1 MCIGTSMEPL
11 KRRLLV
17 GDIVSAR
24 TLLSARGLVVDRG
37 TRKVLR
43 GVDFSLSGGEVVG
56 LLGVNGSG
64 KSTLLESLAGLHP
77 MSQGQV
83 LRNDLDIETT
93 VRDSEGQRGDITG
106 FGLCLQT
113 EGMSGDETVFER
125 IRGAC
130 RVAGRADNSQAL
142 QEILSEWGLLHRA
155 EDRICKLSGGLRRR
169 VAVLSA
175 LVPVAL
181 NSEPSVVLLDEPS
194 EGLDQSSRA
203 LLLGWLRGLAERG
216 HGILVATHDP
226 EVITACDRIVTIS
239 ENSELT
245 SKVQQSKLDI
255 ANLPE
260 PCSAESHMELVAWA
274 CRLERRNPIDTI
286 GRGVP
291 ALVALLLAYTL
302 STDITRSSENYD
314 LLAALTLTPVFITAI
329 VTPAII
335 KRLSEERAGDWWRA
349 MSGAGS
355 RGWFSIMGVSLIL
368 PIPMVYL
375 SWYVIAGDISSTMN
389 SDVMLWL
396 WLFAFVI
403 IDLSVAASALHL
415 MVSDLTR
422 SGAVAG
428 ILLQL
433 VLIWPFLQMTSALTS
448 IMSNGMSFELALGEP
463 FADIAIA
470 WLTVVLL
477 WAMAVIIPED

>member
-1 MCIGTSMEPL
+1 MCIGTSMELL

-37 TRKVLR
+37 SRKVLR
-43 GVDFSLSGGEVVG
+43 GVDFSLSGGEVVA

-77 MSQGQV
+77 MSKGQV
-83 LRNDLDIETT
+83 LRNDQGIETT

-130 RVAGRADNSQAL
+130 RVAGRADNPQGL
-142 QEILSEWGLLHRA
+142 HQILSEWGLGHRA

-194 EGLDQSSRA
+194 EGLDQSSRG
-203 LLLGWLRGLAERG
+203 LLLGWLRALGERG
-216 HGILVATHDP
+216 HGFLVATHDP
-226 EVITACDRIVTIS
+226 EVITACDRSVTIS

-403 IDLSVAASALHL
+403 IELRVAATALHL

>member
-142 QEILSEWGLLHRA
+142 QQILSDWGLLHRA

-181 NSEPSVVLLDEPS
+181 NSKPSVVLLDEPS
-194 EGLDQSSRA
+194 EGLDQSSRE
-203 LLLGWLRGLAERG
+203 LLLGWLRALAERG
-216 HGILVATHDP
+216 HGILVATHDL
-226 EVITACDRIVTIS
+226 EVITACDRIVIIGET
-239 ENSELT
+239 SELT
-245 SKVQQSKLDI
+245 SKVQQSNLEH
-255 ANLPE
+255 ATLPE
-260 PCSAESHMELVAWA
+260 PCSTESHTELAAWA
-274 CRLERRNPIDTI
+274 WRLERRNPIDTI

-302 STDITRSSENYD
+302 STDIIRSSENYD
-314 LLAALTLTPVFITAI
+314 LLAALTLTPAFITAI

-349 MSGAGS
+349 MTGASS
-355 RGWFSIMGVSLIL
+355 RGWFSIMGVSLVLPL
-368 PIPMVYL
+368 PIIYL

-389 SDVMLWL
+389 SDVLLWL
-396 WLFAFVI
+396 WLFAFVL

-428 ILLQL
+428 SLLQL

-448 IMSNGMSFELALGEP
+448 IMSNGMSFKLALGEP

-470 WLTVVLL
+470 WLTVVFL

>member
-1 MCIGTSMEPL
+1 MCIGTSMEIL

-24 TLLSARGLVVDRG
+24 TLLSAHGLVVDRG

-43 GVDFSLSGGEVVG
+43 GVDFSLSGGEVVA

-77 MSQGQV
+77 MSKGQV
-83 LRNDLDIETT
+83 LRNDQGIETT

-113 EGMSGDETVFER
+113 EGMSGDESVFER

-130 RVAGRADNSQAL
+130 RVAGRADNPQVL
-142 QEILSEWGLLHRA
+142 QQILSEWGLGHRA

-194 EGLDQSSRA
+194 EGLDQSSRG
-203 LLLGWLRGLAERG
+203 LLLGWLRALAERG

-226 EVITACDRIVTIS
+226 EVITACDKIVTIS
-239 ENSELT
+239 ESSELT
-245 SKVQQSKLDI
+245 SKVQQSKLEI

-302 STDITRSSENYD
+302 STDITRSTENYD
-314 LLAALTLTPVFITAI
+314 LLAALTLTPAFITAI

-448 IMSNGMSFELALGEP
+448 IMSDGMSFELALGEP
-463 FADIAIA
+463 IADIAIA

>member
-1 MCIGTSMEPL
+1 MCIGTSMELL

-17 GDIVSAR
+17 DIIVSAR

-37 TRKVLR
+37 ARKVLR
-43 GVDFSLSGGEVVG
+43 EVDFSLSEGEVVG

-64 KSTLLESLAGLHP
+64 KSTLLESLAGLHS
-77 MSQGQV
+77 MSGGSV
-83 LRNDLDIETT
+83 FRNDRGIETI
-93 VRDSEGQRGDITG
+93 VRDSDGQRGDISG
-106 FGLCLQT
+106 FGLCLQSD
-113 EGMSGDETVFER
+113 GMSGDETVFER

-130 RVAGRADNSQAL
+130 RVAGRADNSETLHQ
-142 QEILSEWGLLHRA
+142 ILSEWGLGHRA
-155 EDRICKLSGGLRRR
+155 DDRICKLSGGLRRR

-175 LVPVAL
+175 LSPVAL
-181 NSEPSVVLLDEPS
+181 NPEPSVVLLDEPS
-194 EGLDQSSRA
+194 EGLDQSSRG
-203 LLLGWLRGLAERG
+203 LLLGWLRALAGRG

-226 EVITACDRIVTIS
+226 EVINACNRLVTIS
-239 ENSELT
+239 ETSELT
-245 SKVQQSKLDI
+245 SQIQECNLNP
-255 ANLPE
+255 ANLPQ
-260 PCSAESHMELVAWA
+260 PCGVEFHRELAAWA
-274 CRLERRNPIDTI
+274 WRLERRNPVDTI
-286 GRGVP
+286 GRGAP
-291 ALVALLLAYTL
+291 ALVALLLAFTL
-302 STDITRSSENYD
+302 STDIVRSSENYD
-314 LLAALTLTPVFITAI
+314 LLAALVLTPDFITAI

-335 KRLSEERAGDWWRA
+335 KRLVEERAGDWWRA
-349 MSGAGS
+349 MTGASS

-368 PIPMVYL
+368 PLPIIYL
-375 SWYVIAGDISSTMN
+375 SWFVIADDTGSAMD

-422 SGAVAG
+422 AGAVAG

-463 FADIAIA
+463 IADIAIA

>member
-37 TRKVLR
+37 SRKVLR
-43 GVDFSLSGGEVVG
+43 GVDFSLSGGEVVA

-77 MSQGQV
+77 MSKGQV
-83 LRNDLDIETT
+83 LRNDQGIETT

>member
-1 MCIGTSMEPL
+1 M
-11 KRRLLV
+11 
-17 GDIVSAR
+17 SAR
-24 TLLSARGLVVDRG
+24 TLLSARGLVVNRG
-37 TRKVLR
+37 ARKVLR
-43 GVDFSLSGGEVVG
+43 DVDFSLSEGEVVG

-77 MSQGQV
+77 MTAGSIQ
-83 LRNDLDIETT
+83 RNDRGVETT
-93 VRDSEGQRGDITG
+93 VRDSEGQRGDISG

-130 RVAGRADNSQAL
+130 RVAGRADNSEAL
-142 QEILSEWGLLHRA
+142 NEIISEWGLGHRA
-155 EDRICKLSGGLRRR
+155 DDRICKLSGGLRRR

-175 LVPVAL
+175 LVPVAM

-194 EGLDQSSRA
+194 EGLDQSSRGQ
-203 LLLGWLRGLAERG
+203 LLGWLRALAMRG
-216 HGILVATHDP
+216 HGVLVATHDP
-226 EVITACDRIVTIS
+226 EVITACDRTVTIS
-239 ENSELT
+239 ETSELT
-245 SKVQQSKLDI
+245 SKVQESNLEHT
-255 ANLPE
+255 NLPDPSVSE
-260 PCSAESHMELVAWA
+260 HHGELVAWTW
-274 CRLERRNPIDTI
+274 RLERRNPIDTI

-302 STDITRSSENYD
+302 STDIARSTENYD
-314 LLAALTLTPVFITAI
+314 LLAALILTPAFITAI
-329 VTPAII
+329 VSPAII
-335 KRLSEERAGDWWRA
+335 KRLAEERAGDWWRA
-349 MSGAGS
+349 MTGASS
-355 RGWFSIMGVSLIL
+355 RGWFSIMGISLIL
-368 PIPMVYL
+368 PLPIIYV
-375 SWYVIAGDISSTMN
+375 SWFVIADDSAMN

-422 SGAVAG
+422 AGAVAG

-463 FADIAIA
+463 IADIAIA

>member
-142 QEILSEWGLLHRA
+142 QQILSDWGLLHRA

-181 NSEPSVVLLDEPS
+181 NPEPSVVLLDEPS
-194 EGLDQSSRA
+194 EGLDQSSRG
-203 LLLGWLRGLAERG
+203 LLLGWLRALAERG
-216 HGILVATHDP
+216 HGTLVATHDP

-239 ENSELT
+239 ETSELT
-245 SKVQQSKLDI
+245 SKVQQSKLEI

-470 WLTVVLL
+470 WMTVVLL

>member
-1 MCIGTSMEPL
+1 
-11 KRRLLV
+11 
-17 GDIVSAR
+17 VSAR
-24 TLLSARGLVVDRG
+24 TLLSARGLVVNRG
-37 TRKVLR
+37 ARKVLR
-43 GVDFSLSGGEVVG
+43 DVDFSLSEGEVVG

-77 MSQGQV
+77 MTAGSVQ
-83 LRNDLDIETT
+83 RNDRGVETT
-93 VRDSEGQRGDITG
+93 VRDSEGQRGDISG

-130 RVAGRADNSQAL
+130 RVAGRADNSEAL
-142 QEILSEWGLLHRA
+142 NEIISEWGLGHRA
-155 EDRICKLSGGLRRR
+155 DDRICKLSGGLRRR

-175 LVPVAL
+175 LVPVAM

-194 EGLDQSSRA
+194 EGLDQSSRGQ
-203 LLLGWLRGLAERG
+203 LLGWLRALAMRG
-216 HGILVATHDP
+216 HGVLVATHDP
-226 EVITACDRIVTIS
+226 EVITACDRTVTIS
-239 ENSELT
+239 ETSELT
-245 SKVQQSKLDI
+245 SKVQESNLEHT
-255 ANLPE
+255 NLPDPSVSE
-260 PCSAESHMELVAWA
+260 HHGELVAWTW
-274 CRLERRNPIDTI
+274 RLERRNPIDTI

-302 STDITRSSENYD
+302 STDIARSTENYD
-314 LLAALTLTPVFITAI
+314 LLAALILTPAFITAI
-329 VTPAII
+329 VSPAII
-335 KRLSEERAGDWWRA
+335 KRLAEERAGDWWRA
-349 MSGAGS
+349 MTGASS
-355 RGWFSIMGVSLIL
+355 RGWFSIMGISLIL
-368 PIPMVYL
+368 PLPIIYV
-375 SWYVIAGDISSTMN
+375 SWFVIADDSAMN

-422 SGAVAG
+422 AGAVAG

-463 FADIAIA
+463 IADIAIA

>member
-1 MCIGTSMEPL
+1 M
-11 KRRLLV
+11 
-17 GDIVSAR
+17 SAR

-37 TRKVLR
+37 ARKVLR
-43 GVDFSLSGGEVVG
+43 DVDFSLSEGEVVG

-77 MSQGQV
+77 MTAGSVQ
-83 LRNDLDIETT
+83 RNDRGVETT
-93 VRDSEGQRGDITG
+93 VRDSEGQRGDISG

-130 RVAGRADNSQAL
+130 RVAGRADNSEAL
-142 QEILSEWGLLHRA
+142 NEIISEWGLGHRA
-155 EDRICKLSGGLRRR
+155 DDRICKLSGGLRRR

-175 LVPVAL
+175 LVPVAM

-194 EGLDQSSRA
+194 EGLDQSSRGQ
-203 LLLGWLRGLAERG
+203 LLGWLRALAMRG
-216 HGILVATHDP
+216 HGVLVATHDP
-226 EVITACDRIVTIS
+226 EVITACDRTVTIS
-239 ENSELT
+239 ETSELT
-245 SKVQQSKLDI
+245 SKVQESNLEHT
-255 ANLPE
+255 NLPD
-260 PCSAESHMELVAWA
+260 PSASEHHGELVAWTW
-274 CRLERRNPIDTI
+274 RLERRNPIDTI

-302 STDITRSSENYD
+302 STDIARSAENYD
-314 LLAALTLTPVFITAI
+314 LLAALILTPAFITAI
-329 VTPAII
+329 VSPAII
-335 KRLSEERAGDWWRA
+335 KRLAEERAGDWWRA
-349 MSGAGS
+349 MTGASS

-368 PIPMVYL
+368 PLPIIYV
-375 SWYVIAGDISSTMN
+375 SWFVIADDTALEAMN

-422 SGAVAG
+422 AGAVAG

-463 FADIAIA
+463 IADIAIA

>member
-1 MCIGTSMEPL
+1 M
-11 KRRLLV
+11 
-17 GDIVSAR
+17 SAR

-37 TRKVLR
+37 ARKVLR
-43 GVDFSLSGGEVVG
+43 DVDFSLSEGEVVG

-77 MSQGQV
+77 MTAGSIQ
-83 LRNDLDIETT
+83 RNDRGVETT
-93 VRDSEGQRGDITG
+93 VRDSEGQRGDISG

-130 RVAGRADNSQAL
+130 RVAGRADNSEAL
-142 QEILSEWGLLHRA
+142 NEIISEWGLGHRA
-155 EDRICKLSGGLRRR
+155 DDRICKLSGGLRRR

-175 LVPVAL
+175 LVPVAM

-194 EGLDQSSRA
+194 EGLDQSSRGQ
-203 LLLGWLRGLAERG
+203 LLGWLRALAMRG
-216 HGILVATHDP
+216 HGVLVATHDP
-226 EVITACDRIVTIS
+226 EVITACDRTVTIS
-239 ENSELT
+239 ETSELT
-245 SKVQQSKLDI
+245 SKVQESNLEHT
-255 ANLPE
+255 NLPDPSVSE
-260 PCSAESHMELVAWA
+260 HHGELVAWTW
-274 CRLERRNPIDTI
+274 RLERRNPIDTI

-302 STDITRSSENYD
+302 STDIARSTENYD
-314 LLAALTLTPVFITAI
+314 LLAALILTPAFITAI
-329 VTPAII
+329 VSPAII
-335 KRLSEERAGDWWRA
+335 KRLAEERAGDWWRA
-349 MSGAGS
+349 MTGASS
-355 RGWFSIMGVSLIL
+355 RGWFSIMGISLIL
-368 PIPMVYL
+368 PLPIIYV
-375 SWYVIAGDISSTMN
+375 SWFVIADDSAMN

-422 SGAVAG
+422 AGAVAG

-463 FADIAIA
+463 IADIAIA

>member
-17 GDIVSAR
+17 GDVVSAR

-43 GVDFSLSGGEVVG
+43 GVDFSLSGGEVVA

-77 MSQGQV
+77 MSKGQV
-83 LRNDLDIETT
+83 LRNDQDIETT

-130 RVAGRADNSQAL
+130 RVAGRADNPQGL
-142 QEILSEWGLLHRA
+142 HQILSEWGLEHRA

-194 EGLDQSSRA
+194 EGLDQSSRG
-203 LLLGWLRGLAERG
+203 LLLGWLRALAERG

-239 ENSELT
+239 ENSEFT

-448 IMSNGMSFELALGEP
+448 IMNNGMSFELALGEP

>member
-37 TRKVLR
+37 SRKVLR

-83 LRNDLDIETT
+83 LRNDRGIETT

-130 RVAGRADNSQAL
+130 RVAGRADNPQVL
-142 QEILSEWGLLHRA
+142 QQILSEWGLGHRA

-169 VAVLSA
+169 VTVLSA

-194 EGLDQSSRA
+194 EGLDQSSRG
-203 LLLGWLRGLAERG
+203 LLLGWLRALAERG

-239 ENSELT
+239 ESSELT
-245 SKVQQSKLDI
+245 SKAQQSKLEI

-260 PCSAESHMELVAWA
+260 PCSADSHMELVAWA

-314 LLAALTLTPVFITAI
+314 LLAALTLTPAFITAI

-368 PIPMVYL
+368 PIPMIYL

>member
-1 MCIGTSMEPL
+1 M
-11 KRRLLV
+11 
-17 GDIVSAR
+17 SAR

-37 TRKVLR
+37 ARKVLR
-43 GVDFSLSGGEVVG
+43 DVDFSLSEGEVVG

-77 MSQGQV
+77 MTAGSVQ
-83 LRNDLDIETT
+83 RNDRGVETT
-93 VRDSEGQRGDITG
+93 VRDSEGQRGDISG

-130 RVAGRADNSQAL
+130 RVAGRADNSEAL
-142 QEILSEWGLLHRA
+142 NEIISEWGLGHRA
-155 EDRICKLSGGLRRR
+155 DDRICKLSGGLRRR

-175 LVPVAL
+175 LVPVAM
-181 NSEPSVVLLDEPS
+181 NSEPSIVLLDEPS
-194 EGLDQSSRA
+194 EGLDQSSRGQ
-203 LLLGWLRGLAERG
+203 LLGWLRALAMRG
-216 HGILVATHDP
+216 HGVLVATHDP
-226 EVITACDRIVTIS
+226 EVITACDRTVTIS
-239 ENSELT
+239 ETSELT
-245 SKVQQSKLDI
+245 SKVQESNLEHT
-255 ANLPE
+255 NLPDPSVSE
-260 PCSAESHMELVAWA
+260 HHGELVAWTW
-274 CRLERRNPIDTI
+274 RLERRNPIDTI

-291 ALVALLLAYTL
+291 ALVALLLAFTL
-302 STDITRSSENYD
+302 STDIARSSENYD
-314 LLAALTLTPVFITAI
+314 LLAALILTPAFITAI

-335 KRLSEERAGDWWRA
+335 KRLAEERAGDWWRA
-349 MSGAGS
+349 MTGASS

-368 PIPMVYL
+368 PLPIIYI
-375 SWYVIAGDISSTMN
+375 SWFVIADDTALEAMN
-389 SDVMLWL
+389 SDVILWL
-396 WLFAFVI
+396 WLFAFII

-422 SGAVAG
+422 AGAVAG

-463 FADIAIA
+463 IADIAIA

>member
-1 MCIGTSMEPL
+1 MTRASKLPSETQ
-11 KRRLLV
+11 K
-17 GDIVSAR
+17 VS
-24 TLLSARGLVVDRG
+24 
-37 TRKVLR
+37 
-43 GVDFSLSGGEVVG
+43 
-56 LLGVNGSG
+56 
-64 KSTLLESLAGLHP
+64 
-77 MSQGQV
+77 
-83 LRNDLDIETT
+83 
-93 VRDSEGQRGDITG
+93 DITG

-130 RVAGRADNSQAL
+130 RVAGRADNPQGL
-142 QEILSEWGLLHRA
+142 HQILSEWGLGHRA

-194 EGLDQSSRA
+194 EGLDQSSRG
-203 LLLGWLRGLAERG
+203 LLLGWLRALAERG

>member
-1 MCIGTSMEPL
+1 MEPL

-24 TLLSARGLVVDRG
+24 TLLSARGLVVNRG
-37 TRKVLR
+37 ARKVLR
-43 GVDFSLSGGEVVG
+43 DVDFSLSEGEVVG

-77 MSQGQV
+77 MTAGSIQ
-83 LRNDLDIETT
+83 RNDRGVETT
-93 VRDSEGQRGDITG
+93 VRDSEGQRGDISG

-130 RVAGRADNSQAL
+130 RVAGRADNSEAL
-142 QEILSEWGLLHRA
+142 NEIISEWGLGHRA
-155 EDRICKLSGGLRRR
+155 DDRICKLSGGLRRR

-175 LVPVAL
+175 LVPVAM

-194 EGLDQSSRA
+194 EGLDQSSREQ
-203 LLLGWLRGLAERG
+203 LLGWLRALAMRG
-216 HGILVATHDP
+216 HGVLVATHDP
-226 EVITACDRIVTIS
+226 EVITACDRTVTIS
-239 ENSELT
+239 ETSELT
-245 SKVQQSKLDI
+245 SKVQESNLEHT
-255 ANLPE
+255 NLPDPSVSE
-260 PCSAESHMELVAWA
+260 HHGELVAWTW
-274 CRLERRNPIDTI
+274 RLERRNPIDTI

-302 STDITRSSENYD
+302 STDIARSTENYD
-314 LLAALTLTPVFITAI
+314 LLAALILTPAFITAI
-329 VTPAII
+329 VSPAII
-335 KRLSEERAGDWWRA
+335 KRLAEERAGDWWRA
-349 MSGAGS
+349 MTGASS
-355 RGWFSIMGVSLIL
+355 RGWFSIMGISLIL
-368 PIPMVYL
+368 PLPIIYV
-375 SWYVIAGDISSTMN
+375 SWFVIADDSAMN

-422 SGAVAG
+422 AGAVAG

-463 FADIAIA
+463 IADIAIA

>member
-1 MCIGTSMEPL
+1 M
-11 KRRLLV
+11 RDV
-17 GDIVSAR
+17 VSAQ
-24 TLLSARGLVVDRG
+24 TLLSASELVVDRG
-37 TRKVLR
+37 ARKVLR
-43 GVDFSLSGGEVVG
+43 GVDFSLCSGEVVG

-77 MSQGQV
+77 MSKGKV
-83 LRNDLDIETT
+83 LRSDKGIENII
-93 VRDSEGQRGDITG
+93 RDSEGQRRNISG
-106 FGLCLQT
+106 FGLCLQS
-113 EGMSGDETVFER
+113 EGMSGDETVLER

-130 RVAGRADNSQAL
+130 RVAGRADNSEAL
-142 QEILSEWGLLHRA
+142 TQILSEWGLGHRV

-181 NSEPSVVLLDEPS
+181 NPEPSVVLLDEPS

-226 EVITACDRIVTIS
+226 EIISACNRIVTIS
-239 ENSELT
+239 ETSELT
-245 SKVQQSKLDI
+245 IRVQESNLET

-260 PCSAESHMELVAWA
+260 PSASESHMELAAWA
-274 CRLERRNPIDTI
+274 WRLERRNPIDTI

-291 ALVALLLAYTL
+291 AVVALLLAYTL
-302 STDITRSSENYD
+302 STDIIRSSENYD
-314 LLAALTLTPVFITAI
+314 LLAALTLIPAFITAI

-349 MSGAGS
+349 MTGASS
-355 RGWFSIMGVSLIL
+355 RGWFSILGVSFIL
-368 PIPMVYL
+368 PLPMIYF
-375 SWYVIAGDISSTMN
+375 SWYVIAGDVSSSMN

-403 IDLSVAASALHL
+403 IDLSAAAAALHL

-428 ILLQL
+428 VLLQL
-433 VLIWPFLQMTSALTS
+433 VLIWPFLQLTSALTS
-448 IMSNGMSFELALGEP
+448 IMSDGMNFQLALGEP
-463 FADIAIA
+463 IADIVIA

>member
-1 MCIGTSMEPL
+1 MEPL

-24 TLLSARGLVVDRG
+24 TLLSARGLVVNRG
-37 TRKVLR
+37 ARKVLR
-43 GVDFSLSGGEVVG
+43 DVDFSLSEGEVVG

-77 MSQGQV
+77 MTAGSIQ
-83 LRNDLDIETT
+83 RNDRGVETT
-93 VRDSEGQRGDITG
+93 VRDSEGQRGDISG

-130 RVAGRADNSQAL
+130 RVAGRADNSEAL
-142 QEILSEWGLLHRA
+142 NEIISEWGLGHRA
-155 EDRICKLSGGLRRR
+155 DDRICKLSGGLRRR

-175 LVPVAL
+175 LVPVAM

-194 EGLDQSSRA
+194 EGLDQSSRGQ
-203 LLLGWLRGLAERG
+203 LLGWLRALAMRG
-216 HGILVATHDP
+216 HGVLVATHDP
-226 EVITACDRIVTIS
+226 EVITACDRTVTIS
-239 ENSELT
+239 ETSELT
-245 SKVQQSKLDI
+245 SKVQESNLEHT
-255 ANLPE
+255 NLPDPSVSE
-260 PCSAESHMELVAWA
+260 HHGELVAWTW
-274 CRLERRNPIDTI
+274 RLERRNPIDTI

-302 STDITRSSENYD
+302 STDIARSTENYD
-314 LLAALTLTPVFITAI
+314 LLAALILTPAFITAI
-329 VTPAII
+329 VSPAII
-335 KRLSEERAGDWWRA
+335 KRLAEERAGDWWRA
-349 MSGAGS
+349 MTGASS
-355 RGWFSIMGVSLIL
+355 RGWFSIMGVSLIIPL
-368 PIPMVYL
+368 PIIYV
-375 SWYVIAGDISSTMN
+375 SWYVIAGDINSTMN

-396 WLFAFVI
+396 WLFAFVL

-428 ILLQL
+428 SLLQL

-448 IMSNGMSFELALGEP
+448 IMSNGMSFKLALGEP

-470 WLTVVLL
+470 WLTVLFL

>member
-43 GVDFSLSGGEVVG
+43 GVDFSLSGGEVVA

-77 MSQGQV
+77 MSKGQV
-83 LRNDLDIETT
+83 LRNDQGIETT

-130 RVAGRADNSQAL
+130 RVAGRADNPQVL
-142 QEILSEWGLLHRA
+142 QQILSEWGLGHRA

-194 EGLDQSSRA
+194 EGLDQSSRG
-203 LLLGWLRGLAERG
+203 LLLGWLRALAERG

-245 SKVQQSKLDI
+245 TKVQQSKLEI

-302 STDITRSSENYD
+302 STDITRSTENYD
-314 LLAALTLTPVFITAI
+314 LLAALTLTPAFITAI

-448 IMSNGMSFELALGEP
+448 IMSDGMSFELALGEP
-463 FADIAIA
+463 IADIAIA

>member
-1 MCIGTSMEPL
+1 MCI
-11 KRRLLV
+11 R
-17 GDIVSAR
+17 
-24 TLLSARGLVVDRG
+24 DR
-37 TRKVLR
+37 
-43 GVDFSLSGGEVVG
+43 
-56 LLGVNGSG
+56 
-64 KSTLLESLAGLHP
+64 
-77 MSQGQV
+77 
-83 LRNDLDIETT
+83 
-93 VRDSEGQRGDITG
+93 
-106 FGLCLQT
+106 
-113 EGMSGDETVFER
+113 
-125 IRGAC
+125 
-130 RVAGRADNSQAL
+130 
-142 QEILSEWGLLHRA
+142 
-155 EDRICKLSGGLRRR
+155 
-169 VAVLSA
+169 
-175 LVPVAL
+175 
-181 NSEPSVVLLDEPS
+181 
-194 EGLDQSSRA
+194 
-203 LLLGWLRGLAERG
+203 
-216 HGILVATHDP
+216 
-226 EVITACDRIVTIS
+226 
-239 ENSELT
+239 
-245 SKVQQSKLDI
+245 
-255 ANLPE
+255 
-260 PCSAESHMELVAWA
+260 
-274 CRLERRNPIDTI
+274 
-286 GRGVP
+286 
-291 ALVALLLAYTL
+291 

-335 KRLSEERAGDWWRA
+335 KRLSEERAGDWWSA

>member
-1 MCIGTSMEPL
+1 M
-11 KRRLLV
+11 
-17 GDIVSAR
+17 SAR

-37 TRKVLR
+37 ARKVLR
-43 GVDFSLSGGEVVG
+43 DVDFSLSEGEVVG

-77 MSQGQV
+77 MTAGSIQ
-83 LRNDLDIETT
+83 RNDRGVETT
-93 VRDSEGQRGDITG
+93 VRDSEGQRGDISG

-130 RVAGRADNSQAL
+130 RVAGRADNSEAL
-142 QEILSEWGLLHRA
+142 NEIISEWGLGHRA
-155 EDRICKLSGGLRRR
+155 DDRICKLSGGLRRR

-175 LVPVAL
+175 LVPVAM

-194 EGLDQSSRA
+194 EGLDQSSRGQ
-203 LLLGWLRGLAERG
+203 LLGWLRALAMRG
-216 HGILVATHDP
+216 HGVLVATHDP
-226 EVITACDRIVTIS
+226 EVITACDRTVTIS
-239 ENSELT
+239 ETSELT
-245 SKVQQSKLDI
+245 SKVQESNLEHT
-255 ANLPE
+255 NLPDSSVSE
-260 PCSAESHMELVAWA
+260 HHGELVAWTW
-274 CRLERRNPIDTI
+274 RLERRNPIDTI

-302 STDITRSSENYD
+302 STDIARSTENYD
-314 LLAALTLTPVFITAI
+314 LLAALILTPAFITAI
-329 VTPAII
+329 VSPAII
-335 KRLSEERAGDWWRA
+335 KRLAEERAGDWWRA
-349 MSGAGS
+349 MTGASS
-355 RGWFSIMGVSLIL
+355 RGWFSIMGISLIL
-368 PIPMVYL
+368 PLPIIYV
-375 SWYVIAGDISSTMN
+375 SWFVIADDSAMN

-422 SGAVAG
+422 AGAVAG

-463 FADIAIA
+463 IADIAIA

>member
-1 MCIGTSMEPL
+1 M
-11 KRRLLV
+11 R
-17 GDIVSAR
+17 DIVSAQ
-24 TLLSARGLVVDRG
+24 TLLSASELVVDRG

-43 GVDFSLSGGEVVG
+43 GVDFSLFSGEVVG

-77 MSQGQV
+77 MSKGKV
-83 LRNDLDIETT
+83 LRSDKGIENII
-93 VRDSEGQRGDITG
+93 RDSEGQRGNISG
-106 FGLCLQT
+106 FGLCLQS
-113 EGMSGDETVFER
+113 EGMSGDETVLER

-130 RVAGRADNSQAL
+130 RVAGRADNSEAL
-142 QEILSEWGLLHRA
+142 PQILSEWGLGHRA

-181 NSEPSVVLLDEPS
+181 NPEPSVVLLDEPS

-226 EVITACDRIVTIS
+226 EIITACNRIVTIS
-239 ENSELT
+239 ETSELT
-245 SKVQQSKLDI
+245 SRVQESNLET

-260 PCSAESHMELVAWA
+260 PIVSESHMELAAWA
-274 CRLERRNPIDTI
+274 WRLERRNPIDTI

-291 ALVALLLAYTL
+291 AVVALLLAYTL
-302 STDITRSSENYD
+302 STDIIRSSENYD
-314 LLAALTLTPVFITAI
+314 LLAALTLIPAFITAI

-349 MSGAGS
+349 MTGASS
-355 RGWFSIMGVSLIL
+355 RGWFSILGVSFIL
-368 PIPMVYL
+368 PLPMIYL
-375 SWYVIAGDISSTMN
+375 SWYVIAGDVSSSMN

-403 IDLSVAASALHL
+403 IDLSAAAAALHL

-428 ILLQL
+428 VLLQL
-433 VLIWPFLQMTSALTS
+433 VLIWPFLQLTSALTS
-448 IMSNGMSFELALGEP
+448 IMSDGMNFQLALGEP
-463 FADIAIA
+463 IADIVIA

-477 WAMAVIIPED
+477 WVMAVIIPED

>member
-37 TRKVLR
+37 SRKVLR
-43 GVDFSLSGGEVVG
+43 GVDFSLSGGEVVA

-77 MSQGQV
+77 MSKGQV
-83 LRNDLDIETT
+83 LRNDQGIETT

-130 RVAGRADNSQAL
+130 RVAGRADNPQGL
-142 QEILSEWGLLHRA
+142 HQILSEWGLLHRA

-194 EGLDQSSRA
+194 EGLDQSSRG
-203 LLLGWLRGLAERG
+203 LLLGWLRALAERG

>member
-1 MCIGTSMEPL
+1 M
-11 KRRLLV
+11 R
-17 GDIVSAR
+17 DIVSAQ
-24 TLLSARGLVVDRG
+24 TLLSASELVVDRG

-43 GVDFSLSGGEVVG
+43 GVDFSLFSGEVVG

-77 MSQGQV
+77 MSKGKV
-83 LRNDLDIETT
+83 LRSDKGIENII
-93 VRDSEGQRGDITG
+93 RDSEGQRGNISG
-106 FGLCLQT
+106 FGLCLQS
-113 EGMSGDETVFER
+113 EGMSGDETVLER

-130 RVAGRADNSQAL
+130 RVAGRADNSEAL
-142 QEILSEWGLLHRA
+142 PQILSEWGLGHRA

-181 NSEPSVVLLDEPS
+181 NPEPSVVLLDEPS

-226 EVITACDRIVTIS
+226 EIITACNRIVTIS
-239 ENSELT
+239 ETSELT
-245 SKVQQSKLDI
+245 SRVQESNLET

-260 PCSAESHMELVAWA
+260 PIVSESHMELAAWA
-274 CRLERRNPIDTI
+274 WRLERRNPIDTI

-291 ALVALLLAYTL
+291 AVVALLMAYTL
-302 STDITRSSENYD
+302 STDIIRSSENYD
-314 LLAALTLTPVFITAI
+314 LLAALTLIPAFITAI

-349 MSGAGS
+349 MTGASS
-355 RGWFSIMGVSLIL
+355 RGWFSILGVSFIL
-368 PIPMVYL
+368 PLPMIYL
-375 SWYVIAGDISSTMN
+375 SWYVIAGDVSSSMN

-403 IDLSVAASALHL
+403 IDLSAAAAALHL

-428 ILLQL
+428 VLLQL
-433 VLIWPFLQMTSALTS
+433 VLIWPFLQLTSALTS
-448 IMSNGMSFELALGEP
+448 IMSNGMNFQLVLGEP
-463 FADIAIA
+463 IADIVIA

-477 WAMAVIIPED
+477 WVMAVIIPED

>member
-1 MCIGTSMEPL
+1 MEPL

-37 TRKVLR
+37 SRKVLR
-43 GVDFSLSGGEVVG
+43 GVDFSLSGGEVVA

-77 MSQGQV
+77 MSKGQV
-83 LRNDLDIETT
+83 LRNDQGIETT

-130 RVAGRADNSQAL
+130 RVAGRADNPQGL
-142 QEILSEWGLLHRA
+142 HQILSEWGLGHRA

>member
-37 TRKVLR
+37 SRKVLR
-43 GVDFSLSGGEVVG
+43 GVDFSLSGGEVVA

-77 MSQGQV
+77 MSKGQV
-83 LRNDLDIETT
+83 LRNDQGIETT

-130 RVAGRADNSQAL
+130 RVAGRADNPQVL
-142 QEILSEWGLLHRA
+142 QQILSEWGLGHRA

-203 LLLGWLRGLAERG
+203 LLLGWLRGLSERG

-239 ENSELT
+239 ETSELT

-302 STDITRSSENYD
+302 STDITRSTENYD
-314 LLAALTLTPVFITAI
+314 LLAALTLTPAFITAI

>member
-1 MCIGTSMEPL
+1 MCIGTSMELL

-24 TLLSARGLVVDRG
+24 TLLSAHGLVVDRG

-43 GVDFSLSGGEVVG
+43 GVDFSLSGGEVVA

-77 MSQGQV
+77 MSKGQV
-83 LRNDLDIETT
+83 LRNDQGIETT

-113 EGMSGDETVFER
+113 EGMSGDESVFER

-130 RVAGRADNSQAL
+130 RVAGRADNPQVL
-142 QEILSEWGLLHRA
+142 QQILSEWGLGHRA

-194 EGLDQSSRA
+194 EGLDQSSRG
-203 LLLGWLRGLAERG
+203 LLLGWLRALAERG

-245 SKVQQSKLDI
+245 TKVQQSKLEI

-302 STDITRSSENYD
+302 STDITRSTENYD
-314 LLAALTLTPVFITAI
+314 LLAALTLTPAFITAI

-448 IMSNGMSFELALGEP
+448 IMSDGMSFELALGEP
-463 FADIAIA
+463 IADIAIA

>member
-1 MCIGTSMEPL
+1 M
-11 KRRLLV
+11 
-17 GDIVSAR
+17 SAR

-37 TRKVLR
+37 ARKVLQD
-43 GVDFSLSGGEVVG
+43 VDFSLSEGEVVG

-77 MSQGQV
+77 MTAGSIQ
-83 LRNDLDIETT
+83 RNDRGVETT
-93 VRDSEGQRGDITG
+93 VRDSEGQRGDISG

-130 RVAGRADNSQAL
+130 RVAGRADNSEAL
-142 QEILSEWGLLHRA
+142 NEIISEWGLGHRA
-155 EDRICKLSGGLRRR
+155 DDRICKLSGGLRRR

-175 LVPVAL
+175 LVPVAM

-194 EGLDQSSRA
+194 EGLDQSSREQ
-203 LLLGWLRGLAERG
+203 LLGWLRALAMRG
-216 HGILVATHDP
+216 HGVLVATHDP
-226 EVITACDRIVTIS
+226 EVITACDRTVTIS
-239 ENSELT
+239 ETSELT
-245 SKVQQSKLDI
+245 SKVQESNLEHT
-255 ANLPE
+255 NLPDPSVSE
-260 PCSAESHMELVAWA
+260 HHGELVAWTW
-274 CRLERRNPIDTI
+274 RLERRNPIDTI

-302 STDITRSSENYD
+302 STDIARSTENYD
-314 LLAALTLTPVFITAI
+314 LLAALILTPAFITAI
-329 VTPAII
+329 VSPAII
-335 KRLSEERAGDWWRA
+335 KRLAEERAGDWWRA
-349 MSGAGS
+349 MTGASS

-368 PIPMVYL
+368 PLPIIYI
-375 SWYVIAGDISSTMN
+375 SWFVIADDTALEAMN

-448 IMSNGMSFELALGEP
+448 IMSNGMTFELALGEP
-463 FADIAIA
+463 ITDIAIA

>member
-1 MCIGTSMEPL
+1 M
-11 KRRLLV
+11 
-17 GDIVSAR
+17 
-24 TLLSARGLVVDRG
+24 
-37 TRKVLR
+37 
-43 GVDFSLSGGEVVG
+43 
-56 LLGVNGSG
+56 
-64 KSTLLESLAGLHP
+64 
-77 MSQGQV
+77 
-83 LRNDLDIETT
+83 
-93 VRDSEGQRGDITG
+93 
-106 FGLCLQT
+106 
-113 EGMSGDETVFER
+113 
-125 IRGAC
+125 
-130 RVAGRADNSQAL
+130 
-142 QEILSEWGLLHRA
+142 
-155 EDRICKLSGGLRRR
+155 
-169 VAVLSA
+169 
-175 LVPVAL
+175 
-181 NSEPSVVLLDEPS
+181 
-194 EGLDQSSRA
+194 
-203 LLLGWLRGLAERG
+203 
-216 HGILVATHDP
+216 
-226 EVITACDRIVTIS
+226 
-239 ENSELT
+239 
-245 SKVQQSKLDI
+245 
-255 ANLPE
+255 
-260 PCSAESHMELVAWA
+260 
-274 CRLERRNPIDTI
+274 
-286 GRGVP
+286 
-291 ALVALLLAYTL
+291 VALLLAYTL
-302 STDITRSSENYD
+302 STDITRSGENYD
-314 LLAALTLTPVFITAI
+314 LLAALTLTPAFITAI

-368 PIPMVYL
+368 PIPMIYL

-428 ILLQL
+428 VLLQL

>member
-43 GVDFSLSGGEVVG
+43 GVDFSLSGGEVVA

-77 MSQGQV
+77 MSKGQV
-83 LRNDLDIETT
+83 LRNDQGIETT

-130 RVAGRADNSQAL
+130 RVAGRADNPQVL
-142 QEILSEWGLLHRA
+142 QQILSEWGLGHRA

-194 EGLDQSSRA
+194 EGLDQSSRG
-203 LLLGWLRGLAERG
+203 LLLGWLRALAERG

-226 EVITACDRIVTIS
+226 EVITACDKIVTIS
-239 ENSELT
+239 ESSELT
-245 SKVQQSKLDI
+245 SKVQQSKLEI

-302 STDITRSSENYD
+302 STDITRSTENYD
-314 LLAALTLTPVFITAI
+314 LLAALTLTPAFITAI

-448 IMSNGMSFELALGEP
+448 IMSDGMSFELALGEP
-463 FADIAIA
+463 IADIAIA

>member
-24 TLLSARGLVVDRG
+24 TLLSARGLVVNRG
-37 TRKVLR
+37 ARKVLR
-43 GVDFSLSGGEVVG
+43 DVDFSLSEGEVVG

-77 MSQGQV
+77 MTAGSIQ
-83 LRNDLDIETT
+83 RNDRGVETT
-93 VRDSEGQRGDITG
+93 VRDSEGQRGDISG

-130 RVAGRADNSQAL
+130 RVAGRADNSEAL
-142 QEILSEWGLLHRA
+142 NEIISEWGLGHRA
-155 EDRICKLSGGLRRR
+155 DDRICKLSGGLRRR

-175 LVPVAL
+175 LVPVAM

-194 EGLDQSSRA
+194 EGLDQSSRG
-203 LLLGWLRGLAERG
+203 LLLGWLRALAMRG

-226 EVITACDRIVTIS
+226 EIITACDRTVTIS
-239 ENSELT
+239 ETSELT
-245 SKVQQSKLDI
+245 IKIQESNLEH
-255 ANLPE
+255 ANLPD
-260 PCSAESHMELVAWA
+260 PSAAESHRELVAWTW
-274 CRLERRNPIDTI
+274 RLERRNPIDTI

-291 ALVALLLAYTL
+291 ALVALLLAFTL
-302 STDITRSSENYD
+302 STDISRSSENYD
-314 LLAALTLTPVFITAI
+314 LLAALILTPAFITAI

-335 KRLSEERAGDWWRA
+335 KRLAEERAGDWWRA
-349 MSGAGS
+349 MTGASS
-355 RGWFSIMGVSLIL
+355 RGWFSIMGVSLIIPL
-368 PIPMVYL
+368 PIIYV

-463 FADIAIA
+463 IADIAIA

>member
-43 GVDFSLSGGEVVG
+43 GVDFSLSGGEVVA

-77 MSQGQV
+77 MSKGQV
-83 LRNDLDIETT
+83 LRNDQGIETT
-93 VRDSEGQRGDITG
+93 VRDSEGQRGDISG

-194 EGLDQSSRA
+194 EGLDQSSRE
-203 LLLGWLRGLAERG
+203 LLLGWLRALGERG

-226 EVITACDRIVTIS
+226 EVITACDRIVNIGET
-239 ENSELT
+239 SELT
-245 SKVQQSKLDI
+245 SNVQQSNLEH

-260 PCSAESHMELVAWA
+260 PCSPESHTELAAWA
-274 CRLERRNPIDTI
+274 WRLERRNPIDTI

-302 STDITRSSENYD
+302 STDIIRSSENYD
-314 LLAALTLTPVFITAI
+314 LLAALTLTPAFITAI

-349 MSGAGS
+349 MTGARS
-355 RGWFSIMGVSLIL
+355 RGWFSIMGVSLVLPL
-368 PIPMVYL
+368 PIIYL

-389 SDVMLWL
+389 SDVLLWL
-396 WLFAFVI
+396 WLFAFVL

-428 ILLQL
+428 SLLQL

-448 IMSNGMSFELALGEP
+448 IMSNGMSFKLALGEP

-470 WLTVVLL
+470 WLTVVFL

>member
-43 GVDFSLSGGEVVG
+43 GVDFSLSGGEVVA

-77 MSQGQV
+77 MSKGQV
-83 LRNDLDIETT
+83 LRNDQGIETT

-113 EGMSGDETVFER
+113 EGMSGDESVFER

-130 RVAGRADNSQAL
+130 RVAGRADNPQVL
-142 QEILSEWGLLHRA
+142 QQILSEWGLGHRA

-194 EGLDQSSRA
+194 EGLDQSSRG
-203 LLLGWLRGLAERG
+203 LLLGWLRALAERG

-245 SKVQQSKLDI
+245 TKVQQSKLEI

-302 STDITRSSENYD
+302 STDITRSTENYD
-314 LLAALTLTPVFITAI
+314 LLAALTLTPAFITAI

-448 IMSNGMSFELALGEP
+448 IMSDGMSFELALGEP
-463 FADIAIA
+463 IADIAIA

>member
-142 QEILSEWGLLHRA
+142 QQVLSDWGLLHRA

-181 NSEPSVVLLDEPS
+181 NSKPSVVLLDEPS
-194 EGLDQSSRA
+194 EGLDQSSRE
-203 LLLGWLRGLAERG
+203 LLLGWLRALAERG
-216 HGILVATHDP
+216 HGILVASHDP
-226 EVITACDRIVTIS
+226 EVITACDRIVTIG
-239 ENSELT
+239 ETSELT
-245 SKVQQSKLDI
+245 SNVQQSNLEH

-260 PCSAESHMELVAWA
+260 PCSPESHTELVAWA
-274 CRLERRNPIDTI
+274 WRLESRNPIDTI

-302 STDITRSSENYD
+302 STDIVRSSENYD
-314 LLAALTLTPVFITAI
+314 LLAALTLTPAFITTI

-349 MSGAGS
+349 MTGARS
-355 RGWFSIMGVSLIL
+355 RVWFSIMGVSLVLPL
-368 PIPMVYL
+368 PIIYL

-389 SDVMLWL
+389 SDVLLWL
-396 WLFAFVI
+396 WLFAFVL

-428 ILLQL
+428 SLLQL

-448 IMSNGMSFELALGEP
+448 IMSNGMSFKLALGEP

-470 WLTVVLL
+470 WLTVVFL

>member
-37 TRKVLR
+37 SRKVLR
-43 GVDFSLSGGEVVG
+43 GVDFSLSGGEVVA

-77 MSQGQV
+77 MSKGQV
-83 LRNDLDIETT
+83 LRNDQGIETT

-130 RVAGRADNSQAL
+130 RVAGRADNPQVL
-142 QEILSEWGLLHRA
+142 HQILSEWGLGHRA

-428 ILLQL
+428 ILLQI